1 MIYHQRGIVK
11 NLKIKLNKYK
21 NMKENINEHDMTKR
35 MMDIIRNSQ
44 KPLIKE
50 ADEVPAPAP
59 VAEPQNAMVPGDDLP
74 DEPEMAESPENNSAE
89 PLEGFEMD
97 NTYIE
102 LPKDDQRYKDLSNQ
116 LIDIANAQVTSI
128 YISSGENGKEKDL
141 VITGLQ
147 NGLVFTMSLN
157 VNDVKLDGTSSANN
171 TEATKLQGFRDNL
184 NANMKDT
191 KQYLYDDKLDGKK
204 GV

>member
-1 MIYHQRGIVK
+1 
-11 NLKIKLNKYK
+11 
-21 NMKENINEHDMTKR
+21 MKENINEHDMTKR

-44 KPLIKE
+44 KTLIKE
-50 ADEVPAPAP
+50 ADEVAAPAATEP
-59 VAEPQNAMVPGDDLP
+59 VQPTQQGMVPGDDLP
-74 DEPEMAESPENNSAE
+74 EEPEMAKSPSDNSAE
-89 PLEGFEMD
+89 PLDGFD
-97 NTYIE
+97 IDDTYIE

-116 LIDIANAQVTSI
+116 LLDTANAQVTSI

-157 VNDVKLDGTSSANN
+157 VNDVKLSGTSNAND
-171 TEATKLQGFRDNL
+171 TEAPKLQGFRDNL

-191 KQYLYDDKLDGKK
+191 KQYLYDEKLDGKK
-204 GV
+204 GI

>member
-1 MIYHQRGIVK
+1 
-11 NLKIKLNKYK
+11 
-21 NMKENINEHDMTKR
+21 MKENINEHDMTKR

-50 ADEVPAPAP
+50 ADEVPTPMAAP

-74 DEPEMAESPENNSAE
+74 EEEPEMAESPENNSAE
-89 PLEGFEMD
+89 PLEGFVID
-97 NTYIE
+97 DTYIE
-102 LPKDDQRYKDLSNQ
+102 LDKDDQRFTKLSDELMKVTNST
-116 LIDIANAQVTSI
+116 VTSI

-147 NGLVFTMSLN
+147 NGLTFTMSLN
-157 VNDVKLDGTSSANN
+157 VNDVKLNGTSTANDN
-171 TEATKLQGFRDNL
+171 ESKKLQGFRDNL
-184 NANMKDT
+184 NSNMKDT
-191 KQYLYDDKLDGKK
+191 QEWLYDDNIDGKK